1 MCPDANFHLG
11 DDEMP
16 HNLRNADDLLWS
28 EEFTIHQNGHPN
40 GEVWNFEL
48 GDGSANGIPGWGNQ
62 ELEYYRPENATVVDG
77 MLQIVA
83 ERNQNADFQAYY
95 GTTAEWTSAR
105 MQTLGKVAFRF
116 GSLEF
121 RAKLPS
127 GDGTWPALWLL
138 GTDIAQVGWP
148 QCGEID
154 LAEVRGDLP
163 DVLFNTV
170 HGPGY
175 AGDKGV
181 GVKESMG
188 VNLDEEFHTYRL
200 DWLPDRITWRMDG
213 RETYSL
219 TADQVPGEWVFN
231 KPHFV
236 IMNLAIG
243 GNFTG
248 PVDPN
253 LERVEMLVDYIRY
266 YKHEGFG
273 ELHIA

>member
-1 MCPDANFHLG
+1 
-11 DDEMP
+11 MP
-16 HNLRNADDLLWS
+16 NNLRNPADLIWA
-28 EEFTIHQNGHPN
+28 EEFNAHRNGHPN
-40 GEVWNFEL
+40 ADVWNFEL
-48 GDGSANGIPGWGNQ
+48 GDGTANGIPGWGNQ
-62 ELEYYRPENATVVDG
+62 ELEYYRPENATVQEG
-77 MLQIVA
+77 MLHIVA
-83 ERNQNADFQAYY
+83 ERNRNADLQAYY
-95 GTTAEWTSAR
+95 GTAAEWTSAR

-116 GSLEF
+116 GSIEF
-121 RAKLPS
+121 RAKFPS

-154 LAEVRGDLP
+154 LAEARGDLP
-163 DVLFNTV
+163 EVLFNTV

-181 GVKESMG
+181 GVKESVG
-188 VNLDEEFHTYRL
+188 LNLDEDFHVYRL

-248 PVDPN
+248 PVDPA
-253 LERVEMLVDYIRY
+253 LERAEMLVDYIRY
-266 YKHEGFG
+266 YKLEGFG